1 VVHKKNRYARIRTK
15 TKIKVREKMHNSFYF
30 LHIPKTAGRFF
41 THNIVAPL
49 RDPLIK
55 NGIHSFYDREKYV
68 AHQHWGNFI
77 DKNTYVTS
85 LIRDPIKH
93 AVSSYCHYT
102 MLDVTAQRT
111 VPLGL
116 EEFNKYDMFKWW
128 EYHLDFISNQQ
139 SKNFLIEDPGIRE
152 DGSKIGYGESQ
163 IMKNC
168 IVTKEIILKKLEDV
182 SLLIKSENLSL
193 QNVSNIHK
201 KILGDF
207 NIHNVEIKHKI
218 QKASNY
224 WNPDST
230 RIYNSLNEKDK
241 EKIFSYSPIDA
252 EIYNTSSLF
261 YDFKKENNE

>member
-1 VVHKKNRYARIRTK
+1 MY
-15 TKIKVREKMHNSFYF
+15 NSFYF

-41 THNIVAPL
+41 THNIVVPL
-49 RDPLIK
+49 REPLMN
-55 NGIHSFYDREKYV
+55 NGIHSFYDRETYV

-77 DKNTYVTS
+77 TKDTYVTS

-116 EEFNKYDMFKWW
+116 EEYNKSDMFKWW

-139 SKNFLIEDPGIRE
+139 SKNFLIEDPGINP
-152 DGSKIGYGESQ
+152 DGTKIGYGKSD

-168 IVTKEIILKKLEDV
+168 IVTKDIVIKKFEDV
-182 SLLIKSENLSL
+182 ALLIKSEDLEL
-193 QNVSNIHK
+193 SNINKIYK
-201 KILGDF
+201 KILKDF
-207 NIHNVEIKHKI
+207 NIENVDIKHKI

-230 RIYNSLNEKDK
+230 RIYNSLTEKDK
-241 EKIFSYSPIDA
+241 ERILSYSPVDA

-261 YDFKKENNE
+261 YDFKKESNE

>member
-1 VVHKKNRYARIRTK
+1 MY
-15 TKIKVREKMHNSFYF
+15 NSFYF

-41 THNIVAPL
+41 THNIVVPL
-49 RDPLIK
+49 REPLIN
-55 NGIHSFYDREKYV
+55 NGIHSFYDRETYV

-77 DKNTYVTS
+77 TKDTYVTS

-116 EEFNKYDMFKWW
+116 EEYNKNDMFKWW

-139 SKNFLIEDPGIRE
+139 SKNFLIEDPGINP
-152 DGSKIGYGESQ
+152 DGTKIGYGKSD

-168 IVTKEIILKKLEDV
+168 IVTKDIVIKKFEDV
-182 SLLIKSENLSL
+182 ALLIKSEDLEL
-193 QNVSNIHK
+193 SNINKIYK
-201 KILGDF
+201 KILKDF
-207 NIHNVEIKHKI
+207 NIENVDIKHKI

-230 RIYNSLNEKDK
+230 RIYNSLTEKDK
-241 EKIFSYSPIDA
+241 ERILSYSPVDA

-261 YDFKKENNE
+261 HDFKKESNE